1 MFIHLG
7 GDVVVSKDEVIAIL
21 NIQLMKRNEVNRDF
35 MKLAENDGFINTVSE
50 KASEKSVIITTKK
63 IYLSPISSVTLK
75 KRSDDLL
82 DNVDTVA
89 GEEPW

>member
-7 GDVVVSKDEVIAIL
+7 GDIVVSKDEVIAIL
-21 NIQLMKRNEVNRDF
+21 NTQLMKRTEVNREF
-35 MKLAENDGFINTVSE
+35 MELAENEGFITPISDRTN
-50 KASEKSVIITTKK
+50 AKSVIITSKK
-63 IYLSPISSVTLK
+63 VYLSPISSVTLK

-82 DNVDTVA
+82 DNVDSIN